1 MNTIEG
7 SPRGTNI
14 KTVKMNTRIL
24 LILLWVFYT
33 VNFMYCDTL
42 SSLEPGVLE
51 MHMTGFTAD
60 GTVKITDGFLLGVAI
75 MFEIPFLLIV
85 LSWVLKYR
93 ANRWANIIAATLL
106 VLSQISSLF
115 LGIPSPAYIFYST
128 VEIAALLLI
137 VWNAW
142 KWTNPE
148 TLVPANE
155 VARTSAGAGASIPHL
170 MLGRK

>member
-1 MNTIEG
+1 MNT
-7 SPRGTNI
+7 NI
-14 KTVKMNTRIL
+14 STAKMNTKIL
-24 LILLWVFYT
+24 LIILWVFYS

-60 GTVKITDGFLLGVAI
+60 GTVKITEGFLLGVAI
-75 MFEIPFLLIV
+75 MFEIPFLMIV

-93 ANRWANIIAATLL
+93 ANRWTNILAATLL

-115 LGIPSPAYIFYST
+115 LGVSSPAYIFYST
-128 VEIAALLLI
+128 VEITALLLI

-148 TLVPANE
+148 TLLPEDEA
-155 VARTSAGAGASIPHL
+155 ARTSANAGASIPQL

>member
-1 MNTIEG
+1 MN
-7 SPRGTNI
+7 TNI
-14 KTVKMNTRIL
+14 KSTKLNPKVL

-33 VNFMYCDTL
+33 VNFMYADTL
-42 SSLEPGVLE
+42 SSLEPGVLA
-51 MHMTGFTAD
+51 MHMDGYTAG
-60 GTVKITDGFLLGVAI
+60 GTVKITEGFLLGVAI
-75 MFEIPFLLIV
+75 MFEIPFLMIV

-93 ANRWANIIAATLL
+93 ANRWTNIIAATLF

-115 LGIPSPAYIFYST
+115 LGVPSPAYIFYST

-148 TLVPANE
+148 TLVPADD
-155 VARTSAGAGASIPHL
+155 VARTLASAGASNPQL